1 MSILECFGQDHAIIR
16 LQKARQMSR
25 LSHSYIFYGPG
36 GVGKGLLAGQW
47 AKLMLC
53 SDPQR
58 RKLAGEDSGQAD
70 SDGLFNSTDST
81 NSADST
87 DSANTV
93 ESDSVMID
101 DCCDKCADCLMV
113 RAGTHPDL
121 HKIDKQS
128 VLYTR
133 KARSSQMLALPID
146 VIREMVI
153 EPAGVFP
160 SRKRARI
167 FIIEQA
173 ESMNIAAQNA
183 LLKTLEE
190 PPANTFLILVTSNPE
205 LFLPTIRSRCQEVRF
220 VSLPKAFIY
229 KRLLDCGVEERQGRF
244 WAEFSDGRLGYAL
257 QLAQMGLYDTKREF
271 LEQLGRLSYDN
282 ALVLAEWLQSQAKEF
297 GKVLGGKQSEISTS
311 DADRQGRLFW
321 LDIIVHVF
329 SQVTRR
335 QVFGPSGQLSEPGS
349 QNQLDQ
355 PDQAEQLDQI
365 GRRFD
370 PYVCSRVIK
379 AVTVSRRYIF
389 ANVNPAL
396 IFESLM
402 LECLNCASAGV

>member
-1 MSILECFGQDHAIIR
+1 MSILECCGQDHAIIR
-16 LQKARQMSR
+16 LQKARQVSR
-25 LSHSYIFYGPG
+25 LPHSYIFHGPE

-58 RKLAGEDSGQAD
+58 SKLGGGGTGEA
-70 SDGLFNSTDST
+70 
-81 NSADST
+81 
-87 DSANTV
+87 
-93 ESDSVMID
+93 DSVMID
-101 DCCDKCADCLMV
+101 DCCGACADCRMV
-113 RAGTHPDL
+113 EAGTHPDL

-128 VLYTR
+128 VRHTS
-133 KARSSQMLALPID
+133 KARSSAMLALPID

-190 PPANTFLILVTSNPE
+190 PPANTFLVLVTSNPE

-220 VSLPKAFIY
+220 LDLPKAFIY
-229 KRLLDCGVEERQGRF
+229 KKLLDFGVEEQQGRF

-257 QLAQMGLYDTKREF
+257 QLSQMGLYEAKSEF
-271 LEQLGRLSYDN
+271 VEQLGSLGYDN
-282 ALVLAEWLQSQAKEF
+282 ALVLAEWLGKQSKEF
-297 GKVLGGKQSEISTS
+297 GKVLGEKQVEISTS

-321 LDIIVHVF
+321 LDIVVHVF
-329 SQVTRR
+329 SQVMRR
-335 QVFGPSGQLSEPGS
+335 QVVGS
-349 QNQLDQ
+349 DDQ
-355 PDQAEQLDQI
+355 PDQAEQIDEL

-379 AVTVSRRYIF
+379 AVTGSRRYIF

-402 LECLNCASAGV
+402 LECLDCASAGV